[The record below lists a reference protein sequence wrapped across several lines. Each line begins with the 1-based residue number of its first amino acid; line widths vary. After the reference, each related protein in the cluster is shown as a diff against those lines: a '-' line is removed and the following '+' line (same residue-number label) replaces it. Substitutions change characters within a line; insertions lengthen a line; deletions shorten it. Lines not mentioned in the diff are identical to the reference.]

1 LNPEAFSHAA
11 QISGPRVPVK
21 SDTKFLKSVLLV
33 LLLAIAL
40 RLVWGTLIPV
50 VPVSDGDAYDIAA
63 RMLAEHGVYGWAPD
77 RPSAYWPVGTSAI
90 YAALYF
96 VFGHSFTSIVVLN
109 IALSSAIVGLTIWL
123 GRIFFNDTIGLIAGG
138 LMAIWPTE
146 VAFVTI
152 LSSELPF
159 TLLFLLGFVA
169 WFSIRITNWFV
180 RAVASGLAFG
190 AATYVRPAAI
200 LLPIVLWLSALP
212 NWRKLRERLPVLL
225 LAIIVIGVTI
235 APWSIRNTKLF
246 GHFVMLS
253 TNGGVT
259 LWIGNNPN
267 STGYYMDPYADPPAS
282 TKGLNEYE
290 QDKAFEQEA
299 LRYIFERPASF
310 VARSMK
316 KAVLIYIGET
326 TAIHWNVEGLK
337 QRFGESV
344 LFPLKLL
351 TQSFW
356 TVVLLLALA
365 GLIIML
371 KEFGPVPTLTNPVV
385 LTLAYFTA
393 FYALFQAAD
402 RYHFPSHP
410 FVALLAAN
418 AILFIA
424 KRRKNT

>member
-1 LNPEAFSHAA
+1 
-11 QISGPRVPVK
+11 
-21 SDTKFLKSVLLV
+21 V

-40 RLVWGTLIPV
+40 RLAWGTLIPV
-50 VPVSDGDAYDIAA
+50 VPVSDGDAYDISA

-77 RPSAYWPVGTSAI
+77 RPSAYWPVGISAI

-96 VFGHSFTSIVVLN
+96 VFGHSFTSIVILN

-290 QDKAFEQEA
+290 QDKAFQKEA
-299 LRYIFERPASF
+299 LRYIFEKPASF

-371 KEFGPVPTLTNPVV
+371 KEFGPVPTLTNPAV
-385 LTLAYFTA
+385 LTLGYFTA
-393 FYALFQAAD
+393 FYSLFLAAD